1 MVSFDTA
8 ISMMLGFGMFVI
20 ALISL
25 VVAIINST
33 KK

>member
-1 MVSFDTA
+1 
-8 ISMMLGFGMFVI
+8 MMLGFGMFVI